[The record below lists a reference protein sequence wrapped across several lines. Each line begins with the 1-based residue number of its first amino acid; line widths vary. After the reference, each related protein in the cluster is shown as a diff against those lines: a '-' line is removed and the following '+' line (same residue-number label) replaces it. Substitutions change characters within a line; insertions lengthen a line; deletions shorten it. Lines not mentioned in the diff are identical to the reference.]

1 MSSADM
7 RHMEII
13 VIGARKGEDASL
25 IDLII
30 KKMIY
35 IKRISASD

>member
-1 MSSADM
+1 MSSADK
-7 RHMEII
+7 RHIEII

-30 KKMIY
+30 KKNDLY
-35 IKRISASD
+35 KTHRCK